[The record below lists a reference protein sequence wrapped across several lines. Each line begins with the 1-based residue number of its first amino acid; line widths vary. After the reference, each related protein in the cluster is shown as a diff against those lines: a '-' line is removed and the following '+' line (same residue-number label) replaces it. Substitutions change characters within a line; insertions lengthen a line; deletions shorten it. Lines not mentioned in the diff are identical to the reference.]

1 MNVVRGVTDLCESI
15 FTESKVKL
23 FDLYLNSDS
32 LQSFLNHAST
42 IFHNPIIMCDEAF
55 RIISASNIFPVKDK
69 YWRKHLI
76 EGACSYE
83 FVSRVNQLEAIKAG
97 KQKNEAYRVFC
108 PESEDE
114 KFVCRV
120 KLKDKELG
128 NVILLEEQSTFTEE
142 TGMLMEIMSIL
153 VGKLMMEYQ
162 KETVEYAV
170 LSENF
175 LLKLV
180 QNTVTTKELDRIEQL
195 VDYKLP
201 KELTLV
207 IFNMANYKVNVT
219 KRSRDL
225 KELIHS
231 KWKAV
236 LSIVHEDT
244 IIMLFETALLKNR
257 IAEIEEFVTFH
268 QIIAGMSRNY
278 HSILETYKYYEQAK
292 KAIEIGPILTK
303 GKHVFVYDDVFPFV
317 FLPKLPIDEAISEF
331 AHASI
336 KLLKT
341 YDDENGTQL
350 NDVLYQY
357 LLHKEKINETA
368 NHLFVHRNTLRYQLN
383 KAYEIGKI
391 QSEDS
396 LFMANLFLSY
406 RILHYYRKR
415 SLIELSN

>member
-1 MNVVRGVTDLCESI
+1 MIESTYI
-15 FTESKVKL
+15 EKKVKL

-32 LQSFLNHAST
+32 LQAFLNHAST

-55 RIISASNIFPVKDK
+55 RIISASNTFPVKDK

-83 FVSRVNQLEAIKAG
+83 FVSRVNQLEAIKVG

-120 KLKDKELG
+120 KLKDKQLG
-128 NVILLEEQSTFTEE
+128 NLILLEEQSSFTDE
-142 TGMLMEIMSIL
+142 TGVLIEIMSIL
-153 VGKLMMEYQ
+153 VGKIMMEYQ
-162 KETVEYAV
+162 KEAVEYAV

-180 QNTVTTKELDRIEQL
+180 QNNVTTKELDRIEQL
-195 VDYKLP
+195 IDYKLP
-201 KELTLV
+201 KELTMA
-207 IFNMANYKVNVT
+207 IFNMANYKANVK

-225 KELIHS
+225 KETIHS
-231 KWKAV
+231 KWEAI
-236 LSIVHEDT
+236 LSIIHEDT
-244 IIMLFETALLKNR
+244 ILILFETAILENH
-257 IAEIEEFVTFH
+257 IVEIEEFVTLH
-268 QIIAGMSRNY
+268 QIVAGMSRNY

-303 GKHVFVYDDVFPFV
+303 EKYVFVYDDVIPFV
-317 FLPKLPIDEAISEF
+317 SLPKLPFDEAITEF

-350 NDVLYQY
+350 NDFLYQY

-383 KAYEIGKI
+383 KAYEVGKI
-391 QSEDS
+391 KSDDS

-406 RILHYYRKR
+406 RILEFYKKY
-415 SLIELSN
+415 SLIELDN